1 MRLRE
6 MASCILLTLN
16 VEKLWRSVQTAI
28 LNFTKHLSEGIGNS
42 MDHNSDTE
50 RRVFTVDEARALAL
64 RSVGR
69 AKPAETAALL
79 MPGYREEAFGWIFIV
94 NKDIEFHPTA
104 MEKDSAIVV

>member
-1 MRLRE
+1 
-6 MASCILLTLN
+6 
-16 VEKLWRSVQTAI
+16 
-28 LNFTKHLSEGIGNS
+28 

-104 MEKDSAIVV
+104 MEKDSAIVVSKYGRVRTIPDLSADPVEWESYLKKLGAYIEKWKQ